1 MTPLLRFLDAL
12 NHIVRDCSQVKQVLI
27 IGPGFTD
34 PVDALLD
41 MLPGAHLTL
50 IDVNEAVIAELWKRQ
65 VKSQRITCICAD
77 ASTSNVVGSGLYD
90 LLVMRHPDIARFP
103 DQWRGVLGQVAHWL
117 TADGLIIITTYSLDE
132 VQFVKSLLQQL
143 VTLSADAPY
152 TSKPLDLQGNDR
164 YIVAYRRIEQVIALH
179 SGSTRK

>member
-1 MTPLLRFLDAL
+1 MTPSLRFLDAL

-41 MLPGAHLTL
+41 MLPATHLTL
-50 IDVNEAVIAELWKRQ
+50 VDVNNDVIAELYKRWCHSHR
-65 VKSQRITCICAD
+65 VTCICAD

-90 LLVMRHPDIARFP
+90 LVVIRHPDIARFP
-103 DQWRGVLGQVAHWL
+103 DQWIGILGQVAHWI
-117 TADGLIIITTYSLDE
+117 TADGLIIITTFSLDE
-132 VQFVKSLLQQL
+132 VQCVKSLLQQP
-143 VTLSADAPY
+143 VTLSADSPY

-164 YIVAYRRIEQVIALH
+164 YIVAYRRIE
-179 SGSTRK
+179 